1 MRARDAAHAS
11 RDFGRVSLVGVPVT
25 WTPAKSMRY
34 EPPAINFHPEKH
46 PTENHKGEG
55 SRPSLPFTAPIPTG
69 CDVLWHFRPRE
80 CSLLRTLKHCPGP
93 PDAIKA
99 RGASLGFHSASAC
112 RGRHAYTTAP
122 S

>member
-1 MRARDAAHAS
+1 MLRRPHRRKKNQCVMNRQQS
-11 RDFGRVSLVGVPVT
+11 TSISG
-25 WTPAKSMRY
+25 KH
-34 EPPAINFHPEKH
+34 HP
-46 PTENHKGEG
+46 ENHKGEG
-55 SRPSLPFTAPIPTG
+55 SRPSLPLTAPIPTG
-69 CDVLWHFRPRE
+69 CDVLWHFRPRA
-80 CSLLRTLKHCPGP
+80 CSLLRTLKNCPGP